1 MTKLTEFLSPENV
14 RQGVLI
20 SSKKRALEL
29 VGKIVAESSTKPN
42 SNLKHSA
49 LLNALAIYLNVK
61 S

>member
-29 VGKIVAESSTKPN
+29 VGKIVAESINQT
-42 SNLKHSA
+42 
-49 LLNALAIYLNVK
+49 
-61 S
+61 